1 MYAEVLHLA
10 QQSGE
15 GMREWFLIKVL
26 KAKIFLGSLIR
37 KHSDDLQE
45 INEVTAE
52 TNSDIRRLRELEG
65 NE

>member
-1 MYAEVLHLA
+1 
-10 QQSGE
+10 
-15 GMREWFLIKVL
+15 MREWFLIKVL
-26 KAKIFLGSLIR
+26 KAKIFLGGLIR

-52 TNSDIRRLRELEG
+52 TNRDIRRLRELRKG